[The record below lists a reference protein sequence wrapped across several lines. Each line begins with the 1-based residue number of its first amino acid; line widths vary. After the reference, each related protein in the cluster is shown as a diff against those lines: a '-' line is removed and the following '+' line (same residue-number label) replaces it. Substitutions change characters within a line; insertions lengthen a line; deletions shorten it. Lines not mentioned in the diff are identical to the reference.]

1 MECYCDYDE
10 SPTIYE
16 ANVARARLL
25 HKCKECGADIA
36 PGERYERARMLFDG
50 SWQVD
55 KTCARCLDVREYV
68 KAHAPC
74 FCWYHG
80 SMLED
85 ARGVVD
91 QYGHASAGFYIGA
104 MKRILRA
111 ERHKTPN
118 VF

>member
-10 SPTIYE
+10 VPTIYE
-16 ANVARARLL
+16 ASVRRARLV
-25 HKCKECGADIA
+25 HKCNECGDAIA
-36 PGERYERARMLFDG
+36 PGERYESVRMLFEG
-50 SWQVD
+50 SWRVA
-55 KTCARCLDVREYV
+55 KTCARCLDVRKYV
-68 KAHAPC
+68 QAHAPC

-91 QYGHASAGFYIGA
+91 QYGHESRGFYIGA

-111 ERHKTPN
+111 ERRKPPN
-118 VF
+118 A